1 MIFRN
6 KGSKYLLCFALVVIA
21 VTCGLQY
28 VFFNERAVIITA
40 VGEILITIC
49 YVAATCFR
57 YRKISNITYEI
68 DKILDGSSKINFKS
82 FKEGE
87 LAILSDR
94 VEKLVAILNQQ
105 KETLKKDKIYL
116 SDSIADISHQLKT
129 PLTAINL
136 ILIRMRKS
144 DLSREERMSLIRELT
159 RLTERTQWLISVLLK
174 ISKIDTGTLVMT
186 KEKISVSDL
195 VKKAYEPVAVAMD
208 LKNQSF
214 VCECGECS
222 VNADF
227 QWTCEAVANIIKNC
241 MEHTPEGGTVKV
253 SASETNIYTEFII
266 EDNGKGIDPE
276 DLPHIF
282 ERFYRGKD
290 SDPNSV
296 GIGLALARMI
306 ITGQEG
312 IIKAQNKR
320 DGGARFIIRFYKM
333 VV

>member
-1 MIFRN
+1 M
-6 KGSKYLLCFALVVIA
+6 LC
-21 VTCGLQY
+21 
-28 VFFNERAVIITA
+28 VF
-40 VGEILITIC
+40 
-49 YVAATCFR
+49 
-57 YRKISNITYEI
+57 
-68 DKILDGSSKINFKS
+68 
-82 FKEGE
+82 
-87 LAILSDR
+87 
-94 VEKLVAILNQQ
+94 LNQKKQ
-105 KETLKKDKIYL
+105 TLKKNNFYL
-116 SDSIADISHQLKT
+116 TDSIEYFSKLQK
-129 PLTAINL
+129 PPPTAINL

-144 DLSREERMSLIRELT
+144 DLSRDERMSLIRELT

-214 VCECGECS
+214 VCDCGDFS

-227 QWTCEAVANIIKNC
+227 QWTCEAVANIIKKC
-241 MEHTPEGGTVKV
+241 MEHKPEGGTGKG
-253 SASETNIYTEFII
+253 SASETNIYTGIVI